1 MPYDAERVS
10 MDQITRTPKQLGTVL
25 QRCRKATGIS
35 QEALAARIHLRQA
48 TISALE
54 NSATNARLGTLFDTL
69 AALDLELVVR
79 PRTKGSTKEIEEI
92 F

>member
-1 MPYDAERVS
+1 

-25 QRCRKATGIS
+25 QRFRKVTGLS
-35 QEALAARIHLRQA
+35 QESLATRIHLRQA

-54 NSATNARLGTLFDTL
+54 NSATNARLGTLFDML

-79 PRTKGSTKEIEEI
+79 PRTKGSTKEIEGI

>member
-1 MPYDAERVS
+1 
-10 MDQITRTPKQLGTVL
+10 MDQITRTSKQLGMVL
-25 QRCRKATGIS
+25 QRCRKAAGLS
-35 QEALAARIHLRQA
+35 QETLAVRIHLRQA

-79 PRTKGSTKEIEEI
+79 PRTKGTTKEIEEI

>member
-1 MPYDAERVS
+1 
-10 MDQITRTPKQLGTVL
+10 MDQIIRTPKQLGSVL
-25 QRCRKATGIS
+25 QRCRKAVGLS

-48 TISALE
+48 TVSALE
-54 NSATNARLGTLFDTL
+54 NYATDARLNTLFCML

-79 PRTKGSTKEIEEI
+79 PRTKGSTKEIEAI

>member
-1 MPYDAERVS
+1 MGGRH
-10 MDQITRTPKQLGTVL
+10 MDQITRTPKQLGTIL
-25 QRCRKATGIS
+25 RRRRKEAGLS
-35 QEALAARIHLRQA
+35 QEALASRIHLRQA

-54 NSATNARLGTLFDTL
+54 NSATDTRLGTLFDAL

-79 PRTKGSTKEIEEI
+79 PRTKGSAKEIEAL

>member
-1 MPYDAERVS
+1 
-10 MDQITRTPKQLGTVL
+10 MDQITRTPKQLGMIL
-25 QRCRKATGIS
+25 QRYRKTTGLS
-35 QEALAARIHLRQA
+35 QEALATRIHLRQA

-79 PRTKGSTKEIEEI
+79 PRTKGSTKEIEQI

>member
-1 MPYDAERVS
+1 
-10 MDQITRTPKQLGTVL
+10 MDQIIRTPKQLGVVL
-25 QRCRKATGIS
+25 QRYRKAIGLT
-35 QEALAARIHLRQA
+35 QEALAARIRLRQA

-69 AALDLELVVR
+69 AALNLELVVR
-79 PRTKGSTKEIEEI
+79 PRTKGSTKDIEAI

>member
-1 MPYDAERVS
+1 
-10 MDQITRTPKQLGTVL
+10 MDQITRTPKQLGMVL
-25 QRCRKATGIS
+25 QRFRKAAGFS
-35 QEALAARIHLRQA
+35 QEALAVRIHLRQA

-54 NSATNARLGTLFDTL
+54 NSATNTRLGTLFDTL